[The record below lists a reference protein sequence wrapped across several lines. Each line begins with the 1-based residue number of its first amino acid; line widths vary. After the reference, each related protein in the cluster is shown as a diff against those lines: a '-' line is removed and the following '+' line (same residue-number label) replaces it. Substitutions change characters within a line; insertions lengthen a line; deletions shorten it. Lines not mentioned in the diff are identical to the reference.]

1 MTSLSSKA
9 NAFHKGRDEPANLKY
24 TTMMKKEFIDHATV
38 DHETVAQI
46 VGVERGEPRY
56 ARPIPPASVAAFFGV
71 EDPNVEDPTAQP
83 ADQQA
88 AGGDMDQTQD
98 EAISAF
104 YGIEEKPKG
113 LMLGQPIPGYS
124 GVNRRVEADNV
135 FGMTYAEACKR
146 AKDSLARI
154 QQEKGETLKMTSTFV
169 PK

>member
-1 MTSLSSKA
+1 M
-9 NAFHKGRDEPANLKY
+9 H
-24 TTMMKKEFIDHATV
+24 
-38 DHETVAQI
+38 
-46 VGVERGEPRY
+46 
-56 ARPIPPASVAAFFGV
+56 AFFGCD
-71 EDPNVEDPTAQP
+71 DPQIADPTRAP
-83 ADQQA
+83 A
-88 AGGDMDQTQD
+88 AGEAQQDAGDQTQA
-98 EAISAF
+98 EAVAAF

-146 AKDSLARI
+146 AKDSLNRI